1 LWDAIAATAVV
12 AGMRK
17 LWPKWKKEEEKWQEN
32 YGNEAEMTV

>member
-12 AGMRK
+12 AGMRM
-17 LWPKWKKEEEKWQEN
+17 LSSKWKKEEEKWREN